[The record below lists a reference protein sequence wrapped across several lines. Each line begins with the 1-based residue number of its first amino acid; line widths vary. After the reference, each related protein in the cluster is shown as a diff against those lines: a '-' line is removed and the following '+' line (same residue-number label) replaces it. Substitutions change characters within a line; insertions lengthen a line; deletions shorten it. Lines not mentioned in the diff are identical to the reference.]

1 MARKKPTQSK
11 LSDYKI
17 FFEELP
23 LHPTNLAPAL
33 INARAKRNSTS
44 QNNQK

>member
-1 MARKKPTQSK
+1 MARKKPTQST
-11 LSDYKI
+11 LSDYQI

-33 INARAKRNSTS
+33 INARTKRETTS
-44 QNNQK
+44 KSNKK